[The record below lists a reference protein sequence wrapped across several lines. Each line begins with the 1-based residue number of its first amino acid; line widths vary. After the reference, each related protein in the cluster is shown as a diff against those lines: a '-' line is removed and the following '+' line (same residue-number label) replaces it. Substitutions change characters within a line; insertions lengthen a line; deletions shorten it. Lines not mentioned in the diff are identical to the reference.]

1 MAAAAALGLHVGDEC
16 RRRMSRHTQDHRAAP
31 SLGRLHKRRGRT
43 STAFP
48 RLNLDTNPFEHPPLS
63 ISKQGPGAIARYF
76 ADHAHL
82 EFDIVNIEVW
92 DNAVDVSCRRLTV
105 LCPWLGGLGV

>member
-1 MAAAAALGLHVGDEC
+1 MSATNVGDEC
-16 RRRMSRHTQDHRAAP
+16 HGTLKITELHPP
-31 SLGRLHKRRGRT
+31 SAGFTSSRGRT